1 MIDQLGR
8 AGSANP
14 EIIGLKNEMAKLLA
28 ESSSEKKEFL
38 QKLTEL
44 EVFIKVLESKTGEG
58 SDEHQQLVAGN
69 SQFDFFLKVILLQT
83 SALVLLISIIGVA
96 VLLKCRS
103 REFLSSVRNSSSRVE
118 VADTD

>member
-28 ESSSEKKEFL
+28 ESSSEKKEFI

-58 SDEHQQLVAGN
+58 SDEH
-69 SQFDFFLKVILLQT
+69 
-83 SALVLLISIIGVA
+83 
-96 VLLKCRS
+96 
-103 REFLSSVRNSSSRVE
+103 
-118 VADTD
+118 